1 MKPDKLDHVAY
12 WLADRDAV
20 SEFVTVHLGMHVI
33 ERTERFTLLGSNA
46 RRGKIT
52 LFDAEGPR
60 DRGAL
65 KHVAFRVSS
74 LDAAQTALPAGIE
87 LERPRTS
94 EAYFDVGREG
104 VRFGLVEAETDVEY
118 DLDHVALFSQSP
130 EETAG
135 EYSSLGFA
143 PAAPGTSG
151 APRVEAGGAWVEFHP
166 GEPGV
171 PDRPLLN
178 HLAVLVESADE
189 HIAAANDLGVEIDD
203 VVDAPNTYAVFLW
216 GPESVRIEYVE
227 HKPTFSLN

>member
-20 SEFVTVHLGMHVI
+20 SEFATAHLGMHVI
-33 ERTERFTLLGSNA
+33 ERTERFTLVGSNA

-60 DRGAL
+60 ERGAL
-65 KHVAFRVSS
+65 QHVAFRVSS
-74 LDAAQTALPAGIE
+74 LEAAQGALPAGIE
-87 LERPRTS
+87 LEFPRDG
-94 EAYFDVGREG
+94 EAYFDVGGEG
-104 VRFGLVEAETDVEY
+104 VRFGLVQAETDVEY

-135 EYSSLGFA
+135 EYGSLGFV
-143 PAAPGTSG
+143 PAAPGASG
-151 APRVEAGGAWVEFHP
+151 APRVEAGGAWIEFHA